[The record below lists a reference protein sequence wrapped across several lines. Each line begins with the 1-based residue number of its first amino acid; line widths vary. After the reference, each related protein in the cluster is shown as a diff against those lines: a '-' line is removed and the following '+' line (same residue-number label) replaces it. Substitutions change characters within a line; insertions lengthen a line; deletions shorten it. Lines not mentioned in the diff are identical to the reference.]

1 MNILLVEDDRRTA
14 EFIAKGLAQAGF
26 SVRRAADG
34 NEGLELAVSES
45 HDAAVVDVMLPGL
58 DGISLVQ
65 ELRRR
70 KSALPVILLSAKSTV
85 DDRIRGLQA
94 GGDDYLVKP
103 FSFSEL
109 LTRVHALIRRA
120 SRSSEP
126 AGVSAGGLRIDL
138 ARRRAFRGDR
148 EIELQPREFS
158 LLEYLM
164 RNAGRVVSK
173 TMIIERVWGYQF
185 DPHTNIVEARI
196 CRLREKIEEAGGGK
210 LIRTVRGA
218 GYIFEEAN

>member
-1 MNILLVEDDRRTA
+1 MKILLVEDDRRAA
-14 EFIAKGLAQAGF
+14 EFIAKGLTQAGF

-34 NEGLELAVSES
+34 EEGLQRALAES
-45 HDAAVVDVMLPGL
+45 HDAAVIDVMLPKRDGL
-58 DGISLVQ
+58 SLVQ

-70 KSALPVILLSAKSTV
+70 KSATPIIVLSAKSSV

-103 FSFSEL
+103 FAFSEL
-109 LTRVHALIRRA
+109 LTRIQALIRRA

-126 AGVSAGGLRIDL
+126 TSISVGALRMDL
-138 ARRRAFRGDR
+138 VKRRVFRGDC
-148 EIELQPREFS
+148 EIELQPREFF

-173 TMIIERVWGYQF
+173 TMIIEHVWGYQF

-196 CRLREKIEEAGGGK
+196 CRLREKIEGPGGRN

-218 GYIFEEAN
+218 GYLFEESE